1 MAKFEP
7 YAVKLPTI
15 TPATKKIIA
24 YAAIC
29 ALIFITGL
37 LISPCHKFT
46 PQPAV
51 YSDVAAW
58 QDSVDNVQEQQ
69 LILKEKLKKSEA
81 KTDAIRKDFELQKKK
96 YQNEIDRL
104 RTLPPD
110 SLYGIFA
117 KRTGGIDTSATKTY
131 RIPTKNIMQ
140 ADLIFAERDYLVKD
154 TTVKHEIISALG
166 EQVNLLNDIVLSV
179 QVETI
184 ATKSQRDLYKT
195 EAEKQA
201 KLVKKER
208 NAARWIKV
216 GWVASEIATIMLFIA
231 L

>member
-1 MAKFEP
+1 M
-7 YAVKLPTI
+7 KLPTI
-15 TPATKKIIA
+15 SPTTKKIIA

-29 ALIFITGL
+29 ALIFISGL
-37 LISPCHKFT
+37 LISPRHKFT

-58 QDSVDNVQEQQ
+58 QDSVDNAQEQQ

-96 YQNEIDRL
+96 YQSEIDRL

-117 KRTGGIDTSATKTY
+117 KRTGGIDTYATKTY

-154 TTVKHEIISALG
+154 TTVKHKIINALG
-166 EQVNLLNDIVLSV
+166 EQVNLLNDMVLSA

-184 ATKSQRDLYKT
+184 ATRFQRDLYKT

-201 KLVKKER
+201 KTVKKER
-208 NAARWIKV
+208 NHTRWIKV
-216 GWVASEIATIMLFIA
+216 GWVASEIATIIFFIA